1 MENVRKDI
9 ALSNSS
15 FDIDK
20 ADRLDY
26 AIAVSSGVLC
36 GMIDSLFVGEFSL
49 TDSREWGEEKANR
62 FVKKIANSQG
72 YQGDDLKRAIK
83 YLEDHFE
90 LASDSL
96 TSEYGGGKQHHLR
109 DFAHHPSV
117 IGLAFSILTQFT
129 KKCYGTDT
137 SGKFLPV
144 KLKDTSMIGDSFSQK
159 ILFGTVYWLFHLV
172 SDMAGSNATPGRGTG
187 IPGPILS
194 LAKELSAL
202 PFFKNDLNEE
212 GNRTLS
218 VYISKLFNGTLL
230 AKRDEKGKIVDA
242 VRFDLRMEL
251 GIACFA
257 VKQTIPNI
265 INQAIVRSFFF
276 IRRLTDQLKQKNVKS
291 VADLKSI
298 DWKKTLPV
306 KNKTV
311 ARMMTVSTGVISAVD
326 MADAAIRAGLSER
339 NNDYSFR
346 VQCAL
351 RINYLALG
359 RFGMALINDVYYSV
373 RGLLE

>member
-1 MENVRKDI
+1 MKSMRKNI
-9 ALSNSS
+9 VLSNSN

-49 TDSREWGEEKANR
+49 TDSREWGEEKVNR
-62 FVKKIANSQG
+62 FVRKIANSQG

-117 IGLAFSILTQFT
+117 AGLAFSILTQFT
-129 KKCYGTDT
+129 KECYGTDT

-144 KLKDTSMIGDSFSQK
+144 KLKDTSMIGESFSQK
-159 ILFGTVYWLFHLV
+159 ILFGTVYWFFHLV
-172 SDMAGSNATPGRGTG
+172 SDMAGSNATPGKGTG

-202 PFFKNDLNEE
+202 PFFKNDLNKE

-230 AKRDEKGKIVDA
+230 AKKDESGIIEA

-251 GIACFA
+251 GIAHFA

-265 INQAIVRSFFF
+265 INQAIVRCFFF
-276 IRRLTDQLKQKNVKS
+276 IRMLSDQLKQKKVKS
-291 VADLKSI
+291 VADLKSV
-298 DWKKTLPV
+298 DWKQTLPA
-306 KNKTV
+306 KNRTV
-311 ARMMTVSTGVISAVD
+311 ARMMTVSTGVFSAVD

-339 NNDYSFR
+339 NNDYSFK

-359 RFGMALINDVYYSV
+359 RFGIALMNDIYYLV
-373 RGLLE
+373 KGLLE